1 MTENK
6 HRSFIVSFF
15 KLFIDTFKYSISGMK
30 SVFGGILRP
39 LSLLFTKKE
48 KIGDLDTTTTEK
60 MINNVVD
67 LDKEPKTFW
76 AKVWKILNTD
86 ISKKGR
92 KISQSQERRLLAKKD
107 KLLRELNSE
116 NIKRLDHGVVYV
128 YKARTKDNRLITG
141 RLFGYSKMDINAFLL
156 NEGYE
161 PYTIE
166 NNKLIDFMYGDS
178 ALATRKMKL
187 KDLIFFL
194 TQLLTYVKAG
204 ITLTDS
210 MKILMNQSTKDKT
223 KLGIY
228 QSIVY
233 DLTGGASFS
242 EALQK
247 QGNVFPA
254 LLINMIK
261 AAEATGELES
271 TLNDMIDYYTDIET
285 TRKEM
290 ISAITYPILVTLFAF
305 VVIGFILLYVIPQF
319 SQIYESMDVGI
330 SGMTLSLLRLSIFL
344 QNYLF
349 IIVLIV
355 ILIIIGIVMIYKRNK
370 QFRKTLQIIGMK
382 SPLFGKIIIY
392 NEMTIFSK
400 TFSSLLKNNV
410 NITQSIDILSK
421 VTSNEIYKEIMIK
434 TINNIAVGDKISEA
448 FKDQWAI
455 PEIAYH
461 MIVTGES
468 TSQLADM
475 MSRVADFYQEQ
486 HHNLIVSLKSI
497 IEPVLILALA
507 IIVGFILISVIIPMF
522 DMYGS
527 ITLG

>member
-1 MTENK
+1 MAGIK
-6 HRSFIVSFF
+6 KFF
-15 KLFIDTFKYSISGMK
+15 MLFIDIFEYSISGIK
-30 SVFGGILRP
+30 YVFGGVFRP
-39 LSLLFTKKE
+39 LSLLFVKKE
-48 KIGDLDTTTTEK
+48 KIDPTIDEK
-60 MINNVVD
+60 SKNKSDIEE
-67 LDKEPKTFW
+67 EPTSFW
-76 AKVWKILNTD
+76 GKVWKILNTD
-86 ISKKGR
+86 ISSKGR

-107 KLLRELNSE
+107 LLLRELNSGE
-116 NIKRLDHGVVYV
+116 TKRLDRGVVYV

-178 ALATRKMKL
+178 ALKTRRMKM

-194 TQLLTYVKAG
+194 TQLSTYVKAG

-210 MKILMNQSTKDKT
+210 MKILMNQSTNDKT

-233 DLTGGASFS
+233 DLTMGHSFS

-247 QGNVFPA
+247 QENVFPP

-271 TLNDMIDYYTDIET
+271 TLDDMIDYYTDIDT
-285 TRKEM
+285 TRREM
-290 ISAITYPILVTLFAF
+290 ISAITYPIIVTLFAF
-305 VVIGFILLYVIPQF
+305 VVVGFILLYVIPQF
-319 SQIYESMDVGI
+319 SQIYASMDVKI
-330 SGMTLSLLRLSIFL
+330 SGMTLSLLNLSIFL
-344 QNYLF
+344 QEYLF
-349 IIVLIV
+349 SIILFIALIVIIIVL
-355 ILIIIGIVMIYKRNK
+355 LYKRIK
-370 QFRKTLQIIGMK
+370 PFRKTLQIIGMK
-382 SPLFGKIIIY
+382 TPLFGKIILY

-410 NITQSIDILSK
+410 NITQSVDILSK
-421 VTSNEIYKEIMIK
+421 VTTNEIYKEIMLK
-434 TINNIAVGDKISEA
+434 TINNIAVGDKISLA

-468 TSQLADM
+468 TSQLAQM
-475 MSRVADFYQEQ
+475 MEKVADFYQEQ
-486 HHNLIVSLKSI
+486 HHNLITSLKSM
-497 IEPVLILALA
+497 IEPILIMLLAV
-507 IIVGFILISVIIPMF
+507 IVGFILISVVIPMF
-522 DMYGS
+522 DMYDS
-527 ITLG
+527 IALG